1 MITEVLLQNTKTA
14 NTCSDD
20 DDAVDV
26 AGDDGDAGEEGDEIY
41 IYYDEV
47 SVCVCVCHVFG

>member
-41 IYYDEV
+41 IL
-47 SVCVCVCHVFG
+47 